1 MPEAYAKLIPEL
13 TNPIYKYSAE
23 GAGEF
28 TFYNIKYFSDKI
40 ERDVKIEGGVQIIS
54 RSLKFKLKHHTKNKN

>member
-28 TFYNIKYFSDKI
+28 SFNIDKKISFIIKKEVKIKERNIDRYLSYLNIK
-40 ERDVKIEGGVQIIS
+40 
-54 RSLKFKLKHHTKNKN
+54 